1 MPCDFLV
8 YWLCPSGL
16 LLRDTRPVADDWLL
30 AVPRL
35 VELACEVVV
44 RDDLVADLFCPV
56 CVRPAVL
63 LVDSFMTD
71 KEFSLTLCCRSC
83 RKNLSAESKFV
94 TPHC

>member
-1 MPCDFLV
+1 MAEITYKGKSFEVDEDGF
-8 YWLCPSGL
+8 
-16 LLRDTRPVADDWLL
+16 LLRF
-30 AVPRL
+30 
-35 VELACEVVV
+35 
-44 RDDLVADLFCPV
+44 DDLVADLFCPV